1 MNPNE
6 LQHLR
11 AISNVSRTVGVTL
24 DEAQLILT
32 GRHSELSAEATKK
45 LEEASV
51 EPKDKILSEEI
62 RDLHAKLE
70 SIASVSSR
78 VSPKKSSPA
87 KRTKDKDSTA
97 LDAFIRKRLTTPNK
111 ELLRLAK
118 GKFPDMDITLESL
131 KMRKT
136 RLRKEAEE

>member
-6 LQHLR
+6 LQHFE

-24 DEAQLILT
+24 DEAQLILA
-32 GRHSELSAEATKK
+32 GRHSELSSEATKK
-45 LEEASV
+45 LAEASV
-51 EPKDKILSEEI
+51 EPKDKILLEEI

-70 SIASVSSR
+70 SIAPVSSL

-111 ELLRLAK
+111 ELLVLARA
-118 GKFPDMDITLESL
+118 KFSKIDISIESL

-136 RLRKEAEE
+136 RLRKEAAE